1 MSSYEDLYELFLS
14 PSQWSNLEKIANFLE
29 PFKDLTLKMSSS
41 SQSTAY
47 LIIPLFNIII
57 DHVEDT
63 ASVRRD
69 DAISSIIEVAKITRT
84 KLVRYYLK
92 TNTTTMLCTALDP
105 RRKFNYFLKCGFAE
119 DEIVATKAL

>member
-1 MSSYEDLYELFLS
+1 MYEFSLSST
-14 PSQWSNLEKIANFLE
+14 QWSNLEKIADFLE

-63 ASVRRD
+63 SSIRED
-69 DAISSIIEVAKITRT
+69 EAIPSIIEASKIART
-84 KLVRYYLK
+84 KLVQYYSK

-105 RRKFNYFLKCGFAE
+105 RRKFNYFLKRGFSD
-119 DEIVATKAL
+119 DEIIATKAL

>member
-1 MSSYEDLYELFLS
+1 
-14 PSQWSNLEKIANFLE
+14 
-29 PFKDLTLKMSSS
+29 MSSS

-57 DHVEDT
+57 DHVEDA
-63 ASVRRD
+63 ASIRED
-69 DAISSIIEVAKITRT
+69 DTILNIIEAAKIART
-84 KLVRYYLK
+84 KLVRYYSK

-105 RRKFNYFLKCGFAE
+105 RRKFNYFLKRGFSE

>member
-1 MSSYEDLYELFLS
+1 
-14 PSQWSNLEKIANFLE
+14 
-29 PFKDLTLKMSSS
+29 MSSS

-63 ASVRRD
+63 
-69 DAISSIIEVAKITRT
+69 SSIRGDGVITNIIQAAKIART
-84 KLVRYYLK
+84 KLIQYYSK

-105 RRKFNYFLKCGFAE
+105 RRKFNYFLKRGFPE